1 MFAERL
7 TYLRKSARLT
17 QQQLADALG
26 VSRSTI
32 GMYEKGQREPNF
44 ETLESI
50 ADLFNVRMD
59 SLIGKSE
66 FIENKNTKPT
76 DNDRLNEF
84 IELCSQLSDDELD
97 IIETLIDSLLSKH
110 GKED

>member
-1 MFAERL
+1 MFSERL
-7 TYLRKSARLT
+7 TYLRKSAKLT

-32 GMYEKGQREPNF
+32 GMYENGQREPNF

-59 SLIGKSE
+59 SLISKSNSNE
-66 FIENKNTKPT
+66 DNSKDLINNVSEKKSIFINKIINLDEDTF
-76 DNDRLNEF
+76 DRYVQ
-84 IELCSQLSDDELD
+84 ILD
-97 IIETLIDSLLSKH
+97 LID
-110 GKED
+110 KED